1 MKIGKWPQWPVAQW
15 PAFARVFTFLGLAV
29 ALWFPMAWP
38 FYRLSD
44 QGRLPGGDLI
54 PTAMLYLVF
63 LALLPQWQRRVHGV
77 RHPWRAV
84 GFTGA
89 QRLWRGF
96 GIGLGIGVMS
106 LAVLGLI
113 QWGMGWAV
121 PNADAIAT
129 EPWIAI
135 VLGGSL
141 TAFAVGWAEE
151 VLFRGWLLGELE
163 RGLSARVALL
173 ANSLIFAVA
182 HFMRPPAVMRQ
193 MLPQFLGLF
202 LLGMILVWA
211 RRAALLPLPRQG
223 SLGPVVGI
231 HSGLVWMYYVFDVG
245 QLFQVTGRVPAWVT
259 GVGGSPLAGILGIT
273 LLTALALGVRH
284 WCLSSQATV
293 SVSEAEADR

>member
-1 MKIGKWPQWPVAQW
+1 MSFRKWPQWSVAQW

-29 ALWFPMAWP
+29 ALWFPVAWP
-38 FYRLSD
+38 FYRLSS

-54 PTAMLYLVF
+54 PTAILYLVF

-77 RHPWRAV
+77 RQPWIAV

-96 GIGLGIGVMS
+96 GIGLGIGVIS
-106 LAVLGLI
+106 LTALGLI

-121 PNADAIAT
+121 LNTEATAT

-141 TAFAVGWAEE
+141 MAFAVGWSEE

-163 RGLSARVALL
+163 RGLSAQVALI

-182 HFMRPPAVMRQ
+182 HFIKPPAVMLQ

-211 RRAALLPLPRQG
+211 RRAALGPAPRLG
-223 SLGPVVGI
+223 SLGPAVGI
-231 HSGLVWMYYVFDVG
+231 HSGLVWMYYIFDVG
-245 QLFQVTGRVPAWVT
+245 NLFQVTGHVPAWVT

-273 LLTALALGVRH
+273 LLTALALGVRR
-284 WCLSSQATV
+284 WCLSSQVIKSA
-293 SVSEAEADR
+293 SEAEATR